1 MSELAMCRDG
11 LLERPPNLPG
21 LGPGSVVLVAGG
33 SGAIGQRC
41 AAVLAAMGVSVGIM
55 ARSKDVVD
63 RTAGEISACGTESLG
78 FVGDISRPSDDRH
91 FVDSALEHWGRIDGL
106 VNAAAVSDSGNPLA
120 EIDVAEIETVMRTN
134 FQGALLLAQAVSK
147 PMMERG
153 SGSIVNISSI
163 GGHRVT
169 PRRTVYGPSKAA
181 LEHLVRQLAVELG
194 PSGVRVNTVSPGQT
208 PTKMRGF
215 SDRPGGTPTPSPNEE
230 KGRKS
235 VTLGIPLQRRGS
247 LDDYAGP
254 VLFLLSNLSA
264 YVTGVSLW
272 VDGGV
277 AVMR

>member
-1 MSELAMCRDG
+1 MSELATCRDG
-11 LLERPPNLPG
+11 LLSKPPTLPG

-55 ARSKDVVD
+55 ARSSGVVERAAD
-63 RTAGEISACGTESLG
+63 EVSACGTEALG
-78 FVGDISRPSDDRH
+78 CVGDITRPSDARRFIDLGIER
-91 FVDSALEHWGRIDGL
+91 WGYIDGL
-106 VNAAAVSDSGNPLA
+106 VNAAAVSDSGNALA
-120 EIDVAEIETVMRTN
+120 DIDVGEIETVMRTN
-134 FQGALLLAQAVSK
+134 FQGALLLAQAVSR
-147 PMMERG
+147 PMIARG
-153 SGSIVNISSI
+153 RGSIVNISSI
-163 GGHRVT
+163 GGHRAT

-181 LEHLVRQLAVELG
+181 LEHLGRQLAVELG

-215 SDRPGGTPTPSPNEE
+215 RDIPGGAPTPTPSEDE
-230 KGRKS
+230 GRKT
-235 VTLGIPLQRRGS
+235 VTVGIPLQRRGS